1 MRTHLTLCNFFLLSI
16 LVLLIFS
23 TTPLMAQSVFTVND
37 ASEPLPAGKYLS
49 IFIDSNKQYTSE
61 TIQSNQAFA
70 VSDKKV
76 PVYNVT
82 PGNIWIKL
90 KVNNQTKDS
99 LLYLNLQYANIS
111 FIEMY
116 KSINNI
122 LVKQDSGGNAIP
134 FQNRKTVNPYYLFL
148 LRQSAGDTA
157 TYYFKINSSH
167 PVLLPFFV
175 ESRAALDYTT
185 SFQSS
190 VIGIYIGII
199 LAIFFYNFFLFL
211 STRDKSYLI
220 YVAYLFFIGIAQ
232 ITLAGYGFKYLWP
245 SFPEFNTYALTIT
258 SALAGIT
265 GISFAMF
272 FLKTKEFIP
281 KFNKF
286 YYALIAVYIVGI
298 VLSFNG
304 QNGISYNIL
313 NFTSLLGGLSLIG
326 VSAYL
331 AFVKKYRPANFY
343 FVAWVAFLSGMIV
356 FVLRN
361 LNILPYNNF
370 TTYILYVGS
379 AIEAVLLSIALADK
393 INTLRK
399 EKEISQAKALEASL
413 ENQRLIKEQ
422 NEILELKVKERTE
435 ELETANSQLNV
446 AFRDLKDT
454 QTQLVEAEKMAS
466 LGQLTAGIA
475 HEINNPINFVKSNIK
490 PLQLDFNDLFEVI
503 DAYAKLHTS
512 DVTEMPEK
520 LKTIEKLKRQLDV
533 DFIKTEIVDL
543 MKGIEDGAERTAE
556 IVKGLRTFSRLDESE
571 IKTVDIH
578 EGIDSTLVIVRNTIP
593 YYIKI
598 NKDFQAV
605 GRIECF
611 PGKLNQVFMNI
622 LNNAVQA
629 ITMKDKQGPDECVT
643 ITTEDV
649 VENGIKKMRIRIKDT
664 GIGMTDEVKHKI
676 FDPFFTTKDVGSG
689 TGLGLSIVFKIIQ
702 KHHGTIEVNS
712 EPGKGSEFVL
722 TLFHTLPGEAV
733 I

>member
-1 MRTHLTLCNFFLLSI
+1 MNRLRLLLTFIFVFGIFCTTIAQPVLSI
-16 LVLLIFS
+16 K
-23 TTPLMAQSVFTVND
+23 D
-37 ASEPLPAGKYLS
+37 ASVPVPIGKHLS
-49 IFIDSNKQYTSE
+49 IYIDSNATYTADNILTNPSFE
-61 TIQSNQAFA
+61 LTE
-70 VSDKKV
+70 KKV
-76 PVYNVT
+76 PVFNVT
-82 PGNIWIKL
+82 PGNIWAKFS
-90 KVNNQTKDS
+90 VVNQTSDS
-99 LLYLNLQYANIS
+99 LLFLNLQYANIS

-116 KSINNI
+116 KLNKGKLI
-122 LVKQDSGGNAIP
+122 KQDSSGNALP
-134 FQNRKTVNPYYLFL
+134 FVEKKNVNPYYLFL
-148 LRQSAGDTA
+148 LHQRTGDTA
-157 TYYFKINSSH
+157 TYYVKVNSSH
-167 PVLLPFFV
+167 PVLLPFFI
-175 ESRAALDYTT
+175 ENRSALDYTW
-185 SFQSS
+185 SLQSS
-190 VIGIYIGII
+190 IIGIYIGII

-220 YVAYLFFIGIAQ
+220 YVLYLLFIGLAQ

-245 SFPEFNTYALTIT
+245 SMPAFNTYALTVT

-265 GISFAMF
+265 GISFALF

-281 KFNKF
+281 RFNKF
-286 YYALIAVYIVGI
+286 YYLLIGVYVIGI
-298 VLSFNG
+298 ILSFSGN
-304 QNGISYNIL
+304 NSISYSIL
-313 NFTSLLGGLSLIG
+313 NVISLLGGLSLIA
-326 VSAYL
+326 VSAYI
-331 AFVKKYRPANFY
+331 AFVKKYKPATFY
-343 FVAWVAFLSGMIV
+343 FIAWLAFLGGMIV

-361 LNILPYNNF
+361 LNVLPYNNF

-379 AIEAVLLSIALADK
+379 AIEAILLSIALADK
-393 INTLRK
+393 INVLRK
-399 EKEISQAKALEASL
+399 EKEFSQARELEASL

-422 NEILELKVKERTE
+422 NITLEQKVKERTE
-435 ELETANSQLNV
+435 DLETANSQLNV

-454 QTQLVEAEKMAS
+454 QTQLLVEAEKMAS

-490 PLQLDFNDLFEVI
+490 PLQLDFNDLIEVI
-503 DAYAKLHTS
+503 DAYGNLHKV
-512 DVTEMPEK
+512 DVNEIPEK
-520 LKTIEKLKRQLDV
+520 LKAVEKLKRQLDV

-543 MKGIEDGAERTAE
+543 MRGIEDGAERTAE
-556 IVKGLRTFSRLDESE
+556 IVKGLRTFSRLDERE

-578 EGIDSTLVIVRNTIP
+578 EGIDSTLVIVRNTVP

-598 NKDFQAV
+598 NKEFRAQ

-629 ITMKDKQGPDECVT
+629 ITMKSKQDANETVT
-643 ITTEDV
+643 ISTDDI
-649 VENGIKKMRIRIKDT
+649 VENGIKKMQIKIKDS
-664 GIGMTDEVKHKI
+664 GMGMTEEVKHKI

>member
-1 MRTHLTLCNFFLLSI
+1 MRTRKSNWRRLFVPLLFMFLGQGTI
-16 LVLLIFS
+16 I
-23 TTPLMAQSVFTVND
+23 AQSALTVSD
-37 ASEPLPAGKYLS
+37 ASRPIPIGTNTFIY
-49 IFIDSNKQYTSE
+49 IDSLAKFDHQ
-61 TIQSNQAFA
+61 TIISGAAFSA
-70 VSDKKV
+70 SDKKV
-76 PVYNVT
+76 PVFNVT
-82 PGNIWIKL
+82 PGNIWAKFSV
-90 KVNNQTKDS
+90 VNQSTDS
-99 LLYLNLQYANIS
+99 ILYINLQYSNIS

-116 KSINNI
+116 KLIDGR
-122 LVKQDSGGNAIP
+122 LVKQDSGGNALPYHSNKVI
-134 FQNRKTVNPYYLFL
+134 NPYYLFKL
-148 LRQSAGDTA
+148 HQNIGDSA
-157 TYYFKINSSH
+157 TYYFNIKSSH
-167 PVLLPFFV
+167 PVLLPFFI
-175 ESRAALDYTT
+175 ENRLALDFT
-185 SFQSS
+185 QSLQS
-190 VIGIYIGII
+190 NIIGIYIGII

-220 YVAYLFFIGIAQ
+220 YVMYLFFIGIAQ

-245 SFPEFNTYALTIT
+245 TAPWFNTYALTVT
-258 SALAGIT
+258 SAMAGIT
-265 GISFAMF
+265 GISFALF

-286 YYALIAVYIVGI
+286 YYLLIAVYVIGI
-298 VLSFNG
+298 ILSISGKND
-304 QNGISYNIL
+304 ISYNIL
-313 NFTSLLGGLSLIG
+313 NFASLLGGLSLIG
-326 VSAYL
+326 VSAYI
-331 AFVKKYRPANFY
+331 AIVKKYKPANFY
-343 FVAWVAFLSGMIV
+343 LIAWIAFLGGMIV

-361 LNILPYNNF
+361 LNVLPYNNF

-379 AIEAVLLSIALADK
+379 AIEAILLSIALADK
-393 INTLRK
+393 INVLRK
-399 EKEISQAKALEASL
+399 EKEQSQARELEASL

-422 NEILELKVKERTE
+422 NIILERKVKERTE
-435 ELETANSQLNV
+435 ALETANTQLNV

-503 DAYAKLHTS
+503 DAYGKLHNA
-512 DVTEMPEK
+512 DANEMTEK
-520 LKTIEKLKRQLDV
+520 LKAIEKLKRQLDV

-578 EGIDSTLVIVRNTIP
+578 EGIDSTLVIVRNTVP

-598 NKDFQAV
+598 NKEFNAN

-629 ITMKDKQGPDECVT
+629 ITMKAKQDSDETVT
-643 ITTEDV
+643 ISTADI
-649 VENGIKKMRIRIKDT
+649 VENGIKKMQIRIKDT
-664 GIGMTDEVKHKI
+664 GMGMTDEVKHKI